1 MEGSSPEPQPVSLR
15 KPQSVFGLATRELKC
30 TCSSQAGP
38 QQLLVSLPASLSPD
52 PGDGYRAAGAA
63 ASLAVPGAPRVE
75 SEPGWGSATA
85 SSQQTL
91 LGVLL
96 TPLDPSPA
104 GHREPPE
111 RTAGRGPRGRRA
123 VVPSLREERW
133 QEGDR
138 VKVGTGRSGPA
149 GPGVGASGGRAGPTN
164 RSGGEGTM
172 PGSPRFYSAAEVPVS
187 PPPLPPPSPPGSG
200 RGPGAA
206 GEQPE
211 PGEAAAG
218 GAAEEARRLEQR
230 WGFGL
235 EELYGLALRFF
246 KEKDG
251 KAFHPTYEEKLK
263 LVALPKQVLMGP
275 YNPDTCPEVG
285 FFDVLGNDRRREWA
299 ALGNMSKEDAMV
311 EFVKLLNRCCHLFST
326 YVASHKIE
334 KEEQE
339 KKRKEEEE
347 RRRREE
353 EERERLQKEEE
364 KRRQEEEERLRREEE
379 ERRRIEEERLR
390 LEQQKQ
396 QIMAALNSQTAVQ
409 FQQYAAQQ
417 YPGNYE
423 QQQILIRQLQEQHYQ
438 QYMQQLY
445 QVQLAQQQ
453 AALQKQQEV
462 AVAGASL
469 PTSSK
474 VNTTMSS
481 DMTSVNGQAKTHTDN
496 SEKELEPEAA
506 EEALENGPKESLPV
520 IAAPSMWT
528 RPQIKDFKEK
538 IRQDADSVITVGRG
552 EVVTVR
558 VPTHEEG
565 SYLFWEFATDS
576 YDIGFGVYFEWTDSP
591 NTAVSVHV
599 SESSDDD
606 EEEEENISSE
616 EKAKKN
622 ANKPLL
628 DEIVP
633 VYRRDCHEEV
643 YAGSHQY
650 PGRGVYLLKFDN
662 SYSLWR
668 SKSVYYRVY
677 YTR

>member
-1 MEGSSPEPQPVSLR
+1 MGKKHIVYLIPCISSSRASMWLFTGYSSPVSVVESTLQKLWKLLVWSIR
-15 KPQSVFGLATRELKC
+15 GLGGVMLLTNGFHYTAAFT
-30 TCSSQAGP
+30 
-38 QQLLVSLPASLSPD
+38 QLLVASWWHQRFEAVVSSPVCEEMVGCQTRLLPKVTSQSGDLAAVRGSHGITQGVDLERLSWD
-52 PGDGYRAAGAA
+52 P
-63 ASLAVPGAPRVE
+63 L
-75 SEPGWGSATA
+75 EPG
-85 SSQQTL
+85 L
-91 LGVLL
+91 LLQE
-96 TPLDPSPA
+96 A
-104 GHREPPE
+104 G
-111 RTAGRGPRGRRA
+111 
-123 VVPSLREERW
+123 
-133 QEGDR
+133 
-138 VKVGTGRSGPA
+138 
-149 GPGVGASGGRAGPTN
+149 
-164 RSGGEGTM
+164 
-172 PGSPRFYSAAEVPVS
+172 
-187 PPPLPPPSPPGSG
+187 
-200 RGPGAA
+200 
-206 GEQPE
+206 
-211 PGEAAAG
+211 
-218 GAAEEARRLEQR
+218 
-230 WGFGL
+230 
-235 EELYGLALRFF
+235 
-246 KEKDG
+246 EKDG

-263 LVALPKQVLMGP
+263 LVALHKQVLLGP

-285 FFDVLGNDRRREWA
+285 FFDVLGNDRRKEWA
-299 ALGNMSKEDAMV
+299 ALGNMSKQKAMT

-326 YVASHKIE
+326 YVTSHKIE

-339 KKRKEEEE
+339 KKRREEEE

-364 KRRQEEEERLRREEE
+364 KRRREEEERLRREEE

-390 LEQQKQ
+390 MEQQKQ
-396 QIMAALNSQTAVQ
+396 QIMAALNSQTAIQ

-453 AALQKQQEV
+453 AALQKQQEAVV
-462 AVAGASL
+462 AATGTPLTTA
-469 PTSSK
+469 SK
-474 VNTTMSS
+474 VNAPAPGDTP
-481 DMTSVNGQAKTHTDN
+481 SVNGQASAHAD
-496 SEKELEPEAA
+496 SPEKELDPEAL
-506 EEALENGPKESLPV
+506 EEALENGPKDSVPV

-565 SYLFWEFATDS
+565 SYLFWEFATDN

-599 SESSDDD
+599 SESSDDED
-606 EEEEENISSE
+606 EEEENASSE

-622 ANKPLL
+622 ANKPQL

-668 SKSVYYRVY
+668 SKTVYYRVY